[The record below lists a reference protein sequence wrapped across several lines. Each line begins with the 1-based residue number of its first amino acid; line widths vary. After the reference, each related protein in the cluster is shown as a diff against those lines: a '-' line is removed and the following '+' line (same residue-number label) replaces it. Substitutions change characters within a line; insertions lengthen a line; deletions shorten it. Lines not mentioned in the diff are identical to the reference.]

1 MKKRNIIL
9 VPVFALLMLGSCKE
23 GKDNGAQAETD
34 PIAEAMAADSVD
46 IPMRQVT
53 VGQKTYNVA
62 DIDDSARVYKDN
74 VDRSRCFIVISKKEY
89 RLYVYEVS
97 ADQKDTTL
105 VAHFPV
111 CYAKYP
117 EAKTQSGDMRT
128 PESSMQ
134 EPFTI
139 KQIQDA
145 SDWHHDFG
153 DGRGSIKS
161 YGNWFLRL
169 DTPGFTGV
177 GIHGSTNNEA
187 SVPGRDSEGCIR
199 LRDADLIVLHDRFA
213 QEGHKVVIKGIKQGK
228 LPFELKA
235 EQALAERYKAPKAGY
250 KTPVT
255 TEPQEE
261 TGPAIPENDG
271 SADIAPTSP
280 PPSASSPDKQAEPAK
295 GGVNPSLGARPSDK
309 ELEKLKQKGGIKP
322 SKEQPKKK

>member
-23 GKDNGAQAETD
+23 GKDNGAQAGTD

-89 RLYVYEVS
+89 RLYVYEVA

-105 VAHFPV
+105 AAHFPV

-145 SDWHHDFG
+145 SDWKHDFG
-153 DGRGSIKS
+153 DGRGEILS
-161 YGNWFLRL
+161 YGHWFIRL
-169 DTPGFTGV
+169 ETPFNGI
-177 GIHGSTNNEA
+177 GIHGSTNNEDKM
-187 SVPGRDSEGCIR
+187 PGRDSEGCIR
-199 LRDADLIVLHDRFA
+199 LRDSDLDHLHDNYA
-213 QEGHKVVIKGIKQGK
+213 HVGMPVIIKAEGQGD
-228 LPFELKA
+228 LPFETKA
-235 EQALAERYKAPKAGY
+235 
-250 KTPVT
+250 
-255 TEPQEE
+255 
-261 TGPAIPENDG
+261 
-271 SADIAPTSP
+271 
-280 PPSASSPDKQAEPAK
+280 
-295 GGVNPSLGARPSDK
+295 
-309 ELEKLKQKGGIKP
+309 QKSEG
-322 SKEQPKKK
+322 QRLR